1 MKTQPAILVTT
12 AIDFNFKKSK
22 KNIILLGEWCKI
34 NKKYLEKD
42 LTHKVQKC
50 HWTDFNKLKK
60 DSKYIENQ
68 YERILSILYKDL
80 NKLNKKKNNKRYWRI
95 IVGPWLTFYIATMFD
110 RWETIRIFFKKNK
123 NLKTSYLKNINKNI
137 LTSKNTLSFLYN
149 AQNNDIWNH
158 ENFLRIINFNYKEN
172 INHQAA
178 TINVLKKNKIKVIK
192 NNFKTIIRY
201 FVTLIDT
208 GISFFALKYNR
219 VILDSFQF
227 SKLDL
232 IKLHLK
238 SKMIPAFYIN
248 TFKDLELNSN
258 RILEYNKR
266 KLLLKDLDF
275 SNKSFLH
282 FLVTSLRDDLP
293 ICFLEEFNK
302 INSSVAYLSS
312 QRKKTIITMTSH
324 FFNERFKIWL
334 AEMTSKGSKL
344 QIAHHGGSLPPKLS
358 LFIDHNDKISDKIL
372 SWFKFNKK
380 IFKQM
385 SPVQLL
391 RFKKIHNKSKNT
403 CLILACETNRYPV
416 RCQSWPYVEQ
426 YKLWLN
432 DINIIVENLQPII
445 QKKVIYRCSSDQM
458 GFGTINRF
466 KQKFKKLKSTD
477 IHQSNLTKELSK
489 AKLTICT
496 YPDTTIADS
505 IMSDTPT
512 IIVFSTKLYRLSKQS
527 NKIIKYL
534 KKNNIFF
541 DDMKKASKHVNNI
554 WRDPNI
560 WWKSSKVQVALAR
573 FKKDA
578 FNVKENW
585 IEEWSNHIN
594 IQSH

>member
-1 MKTQPAILVTT
+1 MKTQHTILVTT
-12 AIDFNFKKSK
+12 AINFNFKKSK
-22 KNIILLGEWCKI
+22 NNISLLGEWCKT
-34 NKKYLEKD
+34 NERYSKKNFA
-42 LTHKVQKC
+42 HKVQKC
-50 HWTDFNKLKK
+50 HWTDINKLNK
-60 DSKYIENQ
+60 DSSYIKNQ
-68 YERILSILYKDL
+68 YEGILNILYKDL
-80 NKLNKKKNNKRYWRI
+80 NKLNNKKKDKRYWRI
-95 IVGPWLTFYIATMFD
+95 IIGPWLTFYIAAMFD
-110 RWETIRIFFKKNK
+110 RWETIRIFFKKNR
-123 NLKTSYLKNINKNI
+123 NIKTSYLKNIDKKI
-137 LTSKNTLSFLYN
+137 LTSKNTLNFLIN

-172 INHQAA
+172 INHEAG
-178 TINVLKKNKIKVIK
+178 TISFLKKKRIKSIQY
-192 NNFKTIIRY
+192 NFKTIIKY
-201 FVTLIDT
+201 FIKLVDT
-208 GISFFALKYNR
+208 VISFFALKYNK
-219 VILDSFQF
+219 VILESFYF
-227 SKLDL
+227 CKSDL

-238 SKMIPAFYIN
+238 SKMIPAFYKN

-258 RILEYNKR
+258 RTLEYNKR
-266 KLLLKDLDF
+266 KLILKDLNF

-282 FLVTSLRDDLP
+282 FLVVSLRNDLP

-302 INSSVAYLSS
+302 INNSVNYLSK
-312 QRKKTIITMTSH
+312 QKKKTIITMTSH

-344 QIAHHGGSLPPKLS
+344 QIAHHGGSLPPKLA
-358 LFIDHNDKISDKIL
+358 LFIDHNEKISDKIL

-391 RFKKIHNKSKNT
+391 RYKKIHNKSKNS
-403 CLILACETNRYPV
+403 CLILACETNRYPI

-426 YKLWLN
+426 YKLWFN
-432 DINIIVENLQPII
+432 DINVMVENLQPII
-445 QKKVIYRCSSDQM
+445 QKKVIYRCSSEEI
-458 GFGTINRF
+458 GFETVDRF

-477 IHQSNLTKELSK
+477 IYQSNLTDELSK

-505 IMSDTPT
+505 IMSGTPT

-541 DDMKKASKHVNNI
+541 DDMKKASKHINNI
-554 WRDPNI
+554 WSDPNI
-560 WWKSSKVQVALAR
+560 WWKSSKVQIALVK
-573 FKKDA
+573 FKKEA
-578 FNVKENW
+578 FNVRENW

-594 IQSH
+594 TQSQ

>member
-1 MKTQPAILVTT
+1 MKNLPTILVTT
-12 AIDFNFKKSK
+12 AIDFNFNEEK
-22 KNIILLGEWCKI
+22 KNISFLGEWCKI
-34 NKKYLEKD
+34 NKKYPEKNFK
-42 LTHKVQKC
+42 HKVQKC
-50 HWTDFNKLKK
+50 HWTEFNKLKK
-60 DSKYIENQ
+60 DSKYIEKQ
-68 YERILSILYKDL
+68 YEKILSFLYKDL
-80 NKLNKKKNNKRYWRI
+80 NKLKKKKKDKRYWRI

-110 RWETIRIFFKKNK
+110 RWETIRIFFKKNR

-137 LTSKNTLSFLYN
+137 LTSKNTVNFLYN

-158 ENFLRIINFNYKEN
+158 ENFLRIINFNYKKN
-172 INHQAA
+172 IKHQAA
-178 TINVLKKNKIKVIK
+178 TINHMKKDRIKSTRYNLKSIIMYF
-192 NNFKTIIRY
+192 FK
-201 FVTLIDT
+201 LIDT
-208 GISFFALKYNR
+208 ALSFFALKHNK

-248 TFKDLELNSN
+248 IFKDFELNSN
-258 RILEYNKR
+258 RTFEYNKR
-266 KLLLKDLDF
+266 KLLLKDLNF

-282 FLVTSLRDDLP
+282 FLVISLRNDLP

-302 INSSVAYLSS
+302 VHNSVNYLTNYK
-312 QRKKTIITMTSH
+312 KKTIITMTSH

-334 AEMTSKGSKL
+334 AEMISKGSKF

-358 LFIDHNDKISDKIL
+358 LFIDHNEKISDKIL

-391 RFKKIHNKSKNT
+391 RYKKIQKKSKNS

-432 DINIIVENLQPII
+432 DINIIVENLEPII
-445 QKKVIYRCSSDQM
+445 KKKVTYRCSSDEM
-458 GFGTINRF
+458 GFGTIS
-466 KQKFKKLKSTD
+466 KFKKKFKELKSTD
-477 IHQSNLTKELSK
+477 IHQSNLTEELSK

-512 IIVFSTKLYRLSKQS
+512 IIVFSTKLYRLSQKS

-541 DDMKKASKHVNNI
+541 DDMKKASKHINNI
-554 WRDPNI
+554 WKNPNI
-560 WWKSSKVQVALAR
+560 WWKSSKVQVALSR

-578 FNVKENW
+578 FNVNENW

>member
-1 MKTQPAILVTT
+1 
-12 AIDFNFKKSK
+12 
-22 KNIILLGEWCKI
+22 
-34 NKKYLEKD
+34 
-42 LTHKVQKC
+42 
-50 HWTDFNKLKK
+50 
-60 DSKYIENQ
+60 
-68 YERILSILYKDL
+68 
-80 NKLNKKKNNKRYWRI
+80 
-95 IVGPWLTFYIATMFD
+95 
-110 RWETIRIFFKKNK
+110 
-123 NLKTSYLKNINKNI
+123 
-137 LTSKNTLSFLYN
+137 
-149 AQNNDIWNH
+149 
-158 ENFLRIINFNYKEN
+158 
-172 INHQAA
+172 
-178 TINVLKKNKIKVIK
+178 
-192 NNFKTIIRY
+192 
-201 FVTLIDT
+201 
-208 GISFFALKYNR
+208 
-219 VILDSFQF
+219 
-227 SKLDL
+227 
-232 IKLHLK
+232 
-238 SKMIPAFYIN
+238 
-248 TFKDLELNSN
+248 
-258 RILEYNKR
+258 
-266 KLLLKDLDF
+266 
-275 SNKSFLH
+275 
-282 FLVTSLRDDLP
+282 
-293 ICFLEEFNK
+293 
-302 INSSVAYLSS
+302 
-312 QRKKTIITMTSH
+312 MTSH

-541 DDMKKASKHVNNI
+541 DDMKKASKHINNI